1 MTGRQPNQGDG
12 PSREANND
20 AFVRWLEGIP
30 DPRERYRRAT
40 EELERHQQA
49 MERLSSLRASAAADA
64 YASGETIR
72 ALAEE
77 FGVSPSRI
85 HQIIETANTG
95 AAEASGPKR
104 RPRRKKGDKR

>member
-1 MTGRQPNQGDG
+1 MADGKGSEARSPRDGD
-12 PSREANND
+12 SEA
-20 AFVRWLEGIP
+20 FLEWLERVP

-49 MERLSSLRASAAADA
+49 VERLSSLRADAAADA

-77 FGVSPSRI
+77 FDVSPARI
-85 HQIIETANTG
+85 HQIIQTASG
-95 AAEASGPKR
+95 RPAEAPEKG
-104 RPRRKKGDKR
+104 RPSRRRKGEKK